1 MNLGDTVTD
10 GTAVFKLR
18 TKSNPGLIGRVEWF
32 AGNYTP
38 SGYLVCDGSAVSRTN
53 YAELFKVIG
62 TYFGSGDG
70 STTFNLPN
78 IINRFIEGQKT
89 PGLTAG
95 SGLPNISGY
104 FDVRPTC
111 VEDSKS
117 LSGAFYST
125 TIVSQESAGYTGGG
139 DYGKQGN
146 RKYYFSAAKSNS
158 IYGSSSMVQPPAVSL
173 RPIIK
178 YI

>member
-78 IINRFIEGQKT
+78 ILGRFIEGQKT

-95 SGLPNISGY
+95 SGLPNITASWTDEIYYTPNGTGNGAISINWGSRTSTY
-104 FDVRPTC
+104 SLNNSS
-111 VEDSKS
+111 DSKK
-117 LSGAFYST
+117 T
-125 TIVSQESAGYTGGG
+125 WVSKTFNA
-139 DYGKQGN
+139 N
-146 RKYYFSAAKSNS
+146 KSNS